1 MKKLSCTV
9 DSKYLDMLWTGS
21 YIYTTYDHPGITTV
35 SYKTTNSF
43 YISLHVNGT
52 KTILHVANIVYNII
66 AHCRYCNGST
76 VETFTVLSAMET
88 GQFLGGVA
96 IPFSSP
102 FFIMSNFA
110 EFSKNSSVI
119 PTCTKPFLCTSTKL
133 RLNDTKKTIKFKR
146 ICKDVLE
153 MI

>member
-21 YIYTTYDHPGITTV
+21 YTTYDHPGITTV
-35 SYKTTNSF
+35 SYKTINSF
-43 YISLHVNGT
+43 YKSLNGT

-76 VETFTVLSAMET
+76 VETFTVLSAMEP
-88 GQFLGGVA
+88 GQFLRGVA

-102 FFIMSNFA
+102 FFLMSNFA

-153 MI
+153 MIWSF